1 MHYYGKLKKEGQLID
16 MTMSEFADYYR
27 EEKKVST
34 ITIIMNR
41 NVHSGEIFY
50 MVLTNSYSG
59 IAIHI

>member
-1 MHYYGKLKKEGQLID
+1 

-27 EEKKVST
+27 EKKVST
-34 ITIIMNR
+34 ITITTNR
-41 NVHSGEIFY
+41 NVHSGEISY